1 MNDYI
6 MQGVVGLADYSI
18 QNTIKIRDYSI
29 QNIMKVQ
36 NSNEFIE
43 YIQSIEEFN
52 DFDEDTQNCEDNE
65 TYKYSSYISMTE
77 LGCIKGQ
84 ELADYFRLSHM
95 GSGCFR
101 CALDIGMNRC
111 VKIALNSSGISSNR
125 REWQL
130 YSYVKRE
137 CPQLLSMLLPI
148 IGRAKNF
155 NIYPLAI
162 PTDVSKYPIRVY
174 HTKQVIK
181 MFKHYGI
188 LIGDI
193 EGRPD
198 NFGIYNG
205 KIVVIDYGDWISTN
219 AQMLWRENHKTQ
231 YFSIGK
237 VRH

>member
-1 MNDYI
+1 M
-6 MQGVVGLADYSI
+6 GGLLL
-18 QNTIKIRDYSI
+18 RDYSI
-29 QNIMKVQ
+29 RNIMKVQ
-36 NSNEFIE
+36 NNNEFIE
-43 YIQSIEEFN
+43 HIQNIDDFE
-52 DFDEDTQNCEDNE
+52 DFDEDTKNCEDNS
-65 TYKYSSYISMTE
+65 TYKYSSYMEMTD

-84 ELADYFRLSHM
+84 ELADFFRLPHM
-95 GSGCFR
+95 GSGCYR

-111 VKIALNSSGISSNR
+111 IKIALNSSGISPNR

-148 IGRAKNF
+148 VGRAKNF
-155 NIYPLAI
+155 NIYPLVVPADLSSHRI
-162 PTDVSKYPIRVY
+162 GLY

-188 LIGDI
+188 IIGDI

-205 KIVVIDYGDWISTN
+205 NIVILDYGDWISTN
-219 AQMLWRENHKTQ
+219 AQTLWRANHKTQ
-231 YFSIGK
+231 YFGLNEVEKTLDNIA
-237 VRH
+237 VTN